1 MPLTVSEAAALLD
14 ASSERIYQWI
24 ESGHLP
30 ASRVNEQFHINRTEL
45 LEWATLRNIAVG
57 PAVFHDTDDEGAAPG
72 LADALA
78 HGGVISGITGTTRP
92 EVLRAVVSHLEL
104 TSEERAMLL
113 HLLVARDK
121 TAFVSL
127 PDGVAIPH
135 VRHPIVLAAQPR
147 LYLFFLH
154 DEIEFIGIPVRWLFV
169 LLTPTIRAHLQ
180 ILAKLSYVLRDPTFR
195 RAIGR
200 RDEDV
205 RAMIKAVEAQLA

>member
-1 MPLTVSEAAALLD
+1 MRLTVNEAATLLD

-24 ESGHLP
+24 ESGDLP
-30 ASRVNEQFHINRTEL
+30 ASRVNEQFRINRTEL
-45 LEWATLRNIAVG
+45 LEWATLRDIAVG
-57 PAVFHDTDDEGAAPG
+57 PAVFHDTGDEAGAPG

-78 HGGVISGITGTTRP
+78 GGGVISGITGTTRP

-127 PDGVAIPH
+127 HDGVAIPH

-147 LYLFFLH
+147 LYLFYLH

>member
-1 MPLTVSEAAALLD
+1 MPLTVNEAATLLD

-24 ESGHLP
+24 ESGDLP
-30 ASRVNEQFHINRTEL
+30 AYRVNEQFRINRTEL

-57 PAVFHDTDDEGAAPG
+57 PAVFQDTDEEGAAPG

-78 HGGVISGITGTTRP
+78 KGGVISGITGTTRP
-92 EVLRAVVSHLEL
+92 EVLRNVVSHLEL
-104 TSEERAMLL
+104 TNEERAMLL

-154 DEIEFIGIPVRWLFV
+154 DEIEFIGTPVRLLFV

-180 ILAKLSYVLRDPTFR
+180 ILAKLSYVLRDPTVR
-195 RAIGR
+195 EAIGR
-200 RDEDV
+200 RDEDL
-205 RAMIKAVEAQLA
+205 RAVIRAVEAQLA

>member
-1 MPLTVSEAAALLD
+1 MRLTVNEAATLLD
-14 ASSERIYQWI
+14 TPTDTIYRWI
-24 ESGHLP
+24 ESGDLP
-30 ASRVNEQFHINRTEL
+30 AYRVNEQFGINRTEL

-57 PAVFHDTDDEGAAPG
+57 PAVFQDTDDEAAAPA

-78 HGGVISGITGTTRP
+78 NGGVISGITGTTRA
-92 EVLRAVVSHLEL
+92 EVLRAVVGHLDL

-154 DEIEFIGIPVRWLFV
+154 DEIEFIGAPVRLLFV
-169 LLTPTIRAHLQ
+169 LLTPTIRTHLQ
-180 ILAKLSYVLRDPTFR
+180 ILAKLSYVLRDPTVR
-195 RAIGR
+195 EAIRR
-200 RDEDV
+200 RDEYL
-205 RAMIKAVEAQLA
+205 RAVIKAVEAQLA